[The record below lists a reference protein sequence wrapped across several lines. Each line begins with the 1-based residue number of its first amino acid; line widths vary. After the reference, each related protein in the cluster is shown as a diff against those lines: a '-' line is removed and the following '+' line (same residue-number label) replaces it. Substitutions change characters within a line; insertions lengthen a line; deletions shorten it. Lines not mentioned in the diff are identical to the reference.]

1 MTKQHPDEDRA
12 NRVVILEGSPL
23 GTPLAKMF
31 DSLEAAEPFLLG
43 RIRANVPVNLRDR
56 LERALADRIVS
67 EDGIAAVSEVIA
79 GKLAFL
85 RAVTAAYAERITIV
99 LRRWDEDDDAR
110 R

>member
-1 MTKQHPDEDRA
+1 
-12 NRVVILEGSPL
+12 
-23 GTPLAKMF
+23 
-31 DSLEAAEPFLLG
+31 LEAAEPFLLG

-85 RAVTAAYAERITIV
+85 RALTAAYAERITIV

>member
-67 EDGIAAVSEVIA
+67 EDGIVAVSEVIA

-85 RAVTAAYAERITIV
+85 RALTAAYAERITIV